1 MCLLEIVQEKVKR
14 KMLEN
19 QIEIYENKVYKTR
32 QQLLYSAQPLI
43 NNFCKQYELTFTAGM
58 GSFSFNF
65 SKKDHS
71 DSYIYEEFL
80 DELNPELFALLNY
93 QLEDHNALGTS
104 LENYTQQVSEFVYIY
119 RDNNTDKLTIHKEPT
134 DLVSITN
141 YGDMSLKLANTVLE
155 RPDAV
160 ELLNFY

>member
-1 MCLLEIVQEKVKR
+1 MSLLLLRVWVVSHLISVK
-14 KMLEN
+14 
-19 QIEIYENKVYKTR
+19 KT
-32 QQLLYSAQPLI
+32 I
-43 NNFCKQYELTFTAGM
+43 LTV
-58 GSFSFNF
+58 
-65 SKKDHS
+65 
-71 DSYIYEEFL
+71 IYEEFL

-104 LENYTQQVSEFVYIY
+104 LENYTQQVIEFVYIY